1 MQILGSKIVTL
12 LALVAALI
20 GIVTEPQ
27 FSGLLPADWSAWLAS
42 IGSIL
47 AAVSRA
53 LVDADGD
60 GVPDVLQGRRGNVRI
75 GALLVLLLVGA
86 CVTVAAARPMLHVD
100 PPTVEYGCN
109 QSPPNDRCIVVLRDS
124 IGVGNMPVLR
134 TDTVPVGV
142 TRTVTINR
150 TLTPGQRVVVL
161 GSFEGLT
168 VSGRKAAVATA
179 RAEGIYDPAP
189 VQARP
194 FIRIVVEG

>member
-1 MQILGSKIVTL
+1 MQILGSKILTL

-27 FSGLLPADWSAWLAS
+27 FSGIVPADWSAWLAS

-60 GVPDVLQGRRGNVRI
+60 GVPDVIQGKRGGARF
-75 GALLVLLLVGA
+75 GALLALLLVGA
-86 CVTVAAARPMLHVD
+86 CVTVAAARPVLELA
-100 PPTVEYGCN
+100 PPVVEYGCE

-124 IGVGNMPVLR
+124 IAPGNMPVLR

-142 TRTVTINR
+142 TRTVTITR
-150 TLTPGQRVVVL
+150 PLTAGQRVVVL

-168 VSGRKAAVATA
+168 ASGRKSAAVSA

-194 FIRIVVEG
+194 FLRIVVDS